1 MEDFR
6 FLEDNCTCII
16 IIIAFFL
23 LFGGRE
29 GCGGGFNLDCLF
41 NNFFGGCNNSSW
53 VWIIVLVLVWMYFC
67 KGSSCGFLR
76 NDIQ

>member
-6 FLEDNCTCII
+6 FLEDNCTWII

-29 GCGGGFNLDCLF
+29 GCGGFNFDCLF
-41 NNFFGGCNNSSW
+41 SNFFGGCNNSAW
-53 VWIIVLVLVWMYFC
+53 IWIIIAIIVWMCFC

>member
-6 FLEDNCTCII
+6 FLEDNCTWII

-23 LFGGRE
+23 LFGNKE
-29 GCGGGFNLDCLF
+29 GCGCFNFDCLF
-41 NNFFGGCNNSSW
+41 GNLFSGCNNSTW
-53 VWIIVLVLVWMYFC
+53 MWIIIAVLVYMCFF

-76 NDIQ
+76 GDIQ